1 MEKDACYK
9 IGYITR
15 PHGLKGEV
23 TAILTEPI
31 DLSDISSFFIEY
43 KNSLVPFFIESF
55 SDRGDKTFFK
65 FEEIDST
72 EKADPL
78 KGCNI
83 FLPKAIRPKLK
94 RGEFYDDEVVG
105 FKVEDKTKGLLGT
118 VTEVSANGPNRLI
131 TLVHNQKE
139 VLIPVHG
146 PFITSTN
153 KSKKL
158 IVVDLP
164 EGFLD
169 I

>member
-1 MEKDACYK
+1 MEKDSCYK

-31 DLSDISSFFIEY
+31 DLSEVNSFFLEY
-43 KNSLVPFFIESF
+43 KNVLVPFFIESF

-78 KGCNI
+78 KGCGI
-83 FLPKAIRPKLK
+83 YLPKSIRPKLK
-94 RGEFYDDEVVG
+94 RGEFYDDEVIG
-105 FKVEDKTKGLLGT
+105 FNVEDKAKGLLGS
-118 VTEVSANGPNRLI
+118 VKEVSATGSNRLL
-131 TLVHNQKE
+131 LVRYNEKE
-139 VLIPVHG
+139 VLIPVNG
-146 PFITSTN
+146 PFIVSTN
-153 KSKKL
+153 KCKKL

-164 EGFLD
+164 DGFLD

>member
-1 MEKDACYK
+1 MEKDSCYK

-31 DLSDISSFFIEY
+31 DLSEITSFFLEY
-43 KNSLVPFFIESF
+43 QNSLVPFFIESF

-78 KGCNI
+78 KGCSI
-83 FLPKAIRPKLK
+83 YLPKSIRPKLK
-94 RGEFYDDEVVG
+94 RGEFYDDEVIG
-105 FKVEDKTKGLLGT
+105 FNVEDKTMGLLGS
-118 VTEVSANGPNRLI
+118 VKEVSATGPNRLL
-131 TLVHNQKE
+131 LVRYNEKE
-139 VLIPVHG
+139 VLIPVNG
-146 PFITSTN
+146 PFIVSTN

-158 IVVDLP
+158 IMVDLP
-164 EGFLD
+164 DGFLD